1 MGRVT
6 GEITIARPIEEVFDF
21 VADARNEP
29 RYNPPL
35 RRSDKVTNG
44 PVGVGTRFAALH
56 HGHRFPFEMT
66 ITVTDYDRPH
76 RLGWT
81 RSMPSAE
88 TRGTLT
94 VESVTGG
101 TRLRWSDETHVIRA
115 ARLLAPLSGAI
126 GREERACWDGLK
138 HYLESEEHRGTTTA
152 PSTAAR

>member
-1 MGRVT
+1 MGRVA

-21 VADARNEP
+21 VADARNEL

-81 RSMPSAE
+81 RSTPPAE
-88 TRGTLT
+88 IRGTLT
-94 VESVTGG
+94 FETVTGG
-101 TRLRWSDETHVIRA
+101 TRLRWNDDIQFFRS
-115 ARLLAPLSGAI
+115 ARLLGPVGGAI
-126 GREERACWDGLK
+126 GREERTCWEGLK
-138 HYLESEEHRGTTTA
+138 HYLESEEHRGTTTVPA
-152 PSTAAR
+152 SPAR